1 MPRLTI
7 LLNDRPY
14 LAALVP
20 PFTTEA
26 DALALQAQLAALA
39 AAGALTPE
47 RIAAAVEAA
56 WGRLWDRRGK

>member
-20 PFTTEA
+20 SFTTEA
-26 DALALQAQLAALA
+26 DALALQAQLAA
-39 AAGALTPE
+39 GALTPE
-47 RIAAAVEAA
+47 RIAAAVGEAH
-56 WGRLWDRRGK
+56 GRLWGREK

>member
-7 LLNDRPY
+7 TINDRPY

-20 PFTTEA
+20 PSTTPA

-47 RIAAAVEAA
+47 RIAAAVGEAH
-56 WGRLWDRRGK
+56 GRLWGRGEK